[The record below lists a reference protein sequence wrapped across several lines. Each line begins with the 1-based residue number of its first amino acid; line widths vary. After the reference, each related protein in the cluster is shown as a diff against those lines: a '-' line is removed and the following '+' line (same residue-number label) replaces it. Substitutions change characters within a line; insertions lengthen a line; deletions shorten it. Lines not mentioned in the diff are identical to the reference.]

1 MDALSLFVDGVYR
14 QVVAFAVAVFA
25 LGLLVMAIIQSVKDL
40 LPVRRWFHRS
50 FIRAWLAHK
59 ARDHMQN
66 GGAQV
71 SPDAALTDLIALAT
85 TGDAHALFDLPAEQ
99 LAAQVAAAASESLDF
114 PTRHDALLRCLTASA
129 DPHDVDLVMTAETGA
144 SHAPTDPAIV
154 DARTRLLHHT
164 QRSVDALQIAAGY
177 RWKWYMQ
184 LSSFALASA
193 IAVLAMATDGV
204 DSSRTSAALYALP
217 LGLAG
222 GFVAPVARDFI
233 AAWTRRG

>member
-25 LGLLVMAIIQSVKDL
+25 LGLLVMAVIQSVKDL
-40 LPVRRWFHRS
+40 LPVRRWFHQA
-50 FIRAWLAHK
+50 FIRAWLGHK
-59 ARDHMQN
+59 ARDHAAA
-66 GGAQV
+66 GGARVDPQ
-71 SPDAALTDLIALAT
+71 AALDDLVALAT
-85 TGDAHALFDLPAEQ
+85 TGDANALFDLPIEQ
-99 LAAQVAAAASESLDF
+99 LSAQVAAAASESLDF
-114 PTRHDALLRCLTASA
+114 PTRHEALLRCLTATA
-129 DPHDVDLVMTAETGA
+129 DPHDVARVLQADAGEATQ
-144 SHAPTDPAIV
+144 PDDPVVI

-204 DSSRTSAALYALP
+204 DSSRASAALYALP

-233 AAWTRRG
+233 AAWTRRA